1 MDAGDIY
8 RRLPGLTQEEAVALA
23 LVYHLGEAD
32 AYAARAAS
40 PADASALPASMPG
53 AGHDMGR
60 GLVRGLLGTLG
71 TLGGTVDAGA
81 VARLVEWY
89 AAGWDDVAADDN
101 KPRPTAIIGW
111 RSPLDP
117 YVVKIIRAICHL
129 VYL

>member
-23 LVYHLGEAD
+23 LAYHLGEAD

-53 AGHDMGR
+53 AGHDTGR
-60 GLVRGLLGTLG
+60 GRVRGLLG

-89 AAGWDDVAADDN
+89 AAGWDDVAAAAGDVGNGAGD
-101 KPRPTAIIGW
+101 T
-111 RSPLDP
+111 
-117 YVVKIIRAICHL
+117 
-129 VYL
+129 